1 MTSIKNV
8 CVGNSM
14 RLLFA
19 LLIVLGANIV
29 DVSKV
34 EAGSLI
40 VGASVKS
47 SVENGEPYLV
57 APSPVGNNGAYTV
70 MTLTFN
76 KNTGS
81 QVCASMVSTFAS
93 WPSSPYDFNISVG
106 TEIPVMG
113 CRTNDSVITN
123 GDYRT
128 FVCLTSPSY
137 NCSGQDWGRSTYPT
151 YAQANSLSDTS
162 YVDFT
167 KGASGVVVNSVQGF
181 DQNYQTRFLDLEITG
196 TSSVNI
202 AVDYFLQQS
211 EIIRTISA
219 FNPTQI
225 NFGIALRPTTAI
237 SARGVNIDNSV
248 QGTSSEDFTFTSLTD
263 GVYDVNITFMN
274 QGSAIGQSE
283 RPFAE
288 SYIYSSFTVASG
300 TLTATG
306 TPEFYDFSQ
315 DLPTNQPVPCGI
327 TAIGGCIQN
336 AFSYLFIPTDNGM
349 LQITNLYDTL
359 STKFPFAYFTDFNDS
374 ITSVFTN
381 PTTESLAISVPFGTF
396 GTLDLISED
405 MIEAV
410 PFTSL
415 IRELLGA
422 IIWLMMAYTIYR
434 RTFKIFNKETT

>member
-1 MTSIKNV
+1 MTSILNY
-8 CVGNSM
+8 CVGNSSK
-14 RLLFA
+14 LLLA
-19 LLIVLGANIV
+19 LLIVLGANTV
-29 DVSKV
+29 GVSQV
-34 EAGSLI
+34 EAGSPI
-40 VGASVKS
+40 IGASEKT
-47 SVENGEPYLV
+47 SVENGQPYLV
-57 APSPVGNNGAYTV
+57 APSPVGNNGANTV

-76 KNTGS
+76 KDTGA
-81 QVCASMVSTFAS
+81 QVCSGMASTFAS
-93 WPSSPYDFNISVG
+93 WPSTPYDWNISVG
-106 TEIPVMG
+106 TEIPVMA
-113 CRTNDSVITN
+113 CRTNDSGITN
-123 GDYRT
+123 GNYRT

-137 NCSGQDWGRSTYPT
+137 NCSGQDWGGSSYPT

-162 YVDFT
+162 YVDFS
-167 KGASGVVVNSVQGF
+167 KGASGVVVNSIQGF
-181 DQNYQTRFLDLEITG
+181 DQNYQTRFLDLEISG

-202 AVDYFLQQS
+202 DVDYFLQQS

-219 FNPTQI
+219 FNPTQV

-237 SARGVNIDNSV
+237 SARGISIDNTV
-248 QGTSSEDFTFTSLTD
+248 QGTSSVSNTFTGLAD
-263 GVYDVNITFMN
+263 GVYDVNITFYN
-274 QGSAIGQSE
+274 NGVLFGDD

-315 DLPTNQPVPCGI
+315 DQPTNQPVPCGI

-336 AFSYLFIPTDNGM
+336 AFSYLFIPTENGM
-349 LQITNLYDTL
+349 IQITNLYDTL

-396 GTLDLISED
+396 GTLDLISEE

-410 PFTSL
+410 PFTAL

-434 RTFKIFNKETT
+434 RTLRIFNKETT